1 MRLLPLCAVLLTLA
15 IVPAL
20 AADISGTWNAQVEL
34 EGGMQG
40 APSFTLK
47 QTGGKLSGTFTNPT
61 FSNQP
66 LSGTVTG
73 DSFTFD
79 VNAEVQGVSVKI
91 SYKGKLDGGKLVGTM
106 SRTVNGDITPGK
118 FTATKQ

>member
-1 MRLLPLCAVLLTLA
+1 MRLLTLCAVLLTLA

-34 EGGMQG
+34 EGGGSG

-47 QTGGKLSGTFTNPT
+47 QTAGKLSGTFTNP
-61 FSNQP
+61 NLNNHP
-66 LSGTVTG
+66 LTGTETG
-73 DSFTFD
+73 DSFEFD
-79 VNAEVQGVSVKI
+79 VTAEVQGVSVRI

-106 SRTVNGDITPGK
+106 SRTVNGESTPGK